1 MSPHRDPHGPD
12 FDARWREL
20 TRRARSA
27 APADSTGA
35 ARSTSRS
42 PSLSTTPSSVALANL
57 VRAARERELEAVP
70 FLSPRSAWALAAAAA
85 LLTVWF
91 APRALSTDDSRP
103 MLDVAQAPVLPPPPS
118 LPPPPALEA
127 PSYYL
132 AKAEAAW
139 KEFTP

>member
-1 MSPHRDPHGPD
+1 MNRHGHD
-12 FDARWREL
+12 FEARWREL

-27 APADSTGA
+27 APADSAGA
-35 ARSTSRS
+35 AHSPGQSTSQ
-42 PSLSTTPSSVALANL
+42 STSQSSVALANL
-57 VRAARERELEAVP
+57 VHAAREREAEAVP
-70 FLSPRSAWALAAAAA
+70 FLPPRSAWALAAVAA

-91 APRALSTDDSRP
+91 APRALSTDDARP
-103 MLDVAQAPVLPPPPS
+103 MLDVAQAPARLPPPPS